1 MIARVMIGM
10 LLATANP
17 APAPQVSAVDA
28 AREIYLSGRYAEA
41 VPLLKAEVQ
50 TDPNNA
56 QAYFW
61 LAQCTF
67 ELHEFDEAIKYA
79 ERAVEL
85 DPNKS
90 EYHYV
95 LGKAYGRKAEH
106 ANWFSGLSLAK
117 KTHTEFEKAVE
128 LDPHNLHAQRD
139 LINYYS
145 RAPGVA
151 GGGED
156 KAKAQIEKLRAI
168 DPIEGHLGQLDFYA
182 ERKDWDKASAE
193 AESVIVSKPK
203 NAEPYLDVLE
213 YFERRQNVAG
223 IREAVRV
230 AAENDVQSASFDYY
244 TGVADILSGEQLNE
258 AETSLR
264 RFTVRVPPRST
275 GPSQTRAHVWLGRLY
290 EKLGRRDDAITQY
303 RLALKMEQ
311 NNKDARE
318 GLKRL
323 GVS

>member
-1 MIARVMIGM
+1 MIARVMIGV
-10 LLATANP
+10 LLAAANP
-17 APAPQVSAVDA
+17 ARAPQRSPVDA
-28 AREIYLSGRYAEA
+28 ARENYFSGRYAEA
-41 VPLLKAEVQ
+41 VALLKAEVE

-85 DPNKS
+85 DPNNS
-90 EYHYV
+90 EYHHL

-117 KTHTEFEKAVE
+117 KTHAELEKAVE
-128 LDPHNLHAQRD
+128 LDPHNLNAQRD
-139 LINYYS
+139 LINYYT

-151 GGGED
+151 GGGEE
-156 KAKAQIEKLRAI
+156 KAAAQIERLRAI

-182 ERKDWDKASAE
+182 ERKNWDKASLE

-203 NAEPYLDVLE
+203 DAEPYLDVLE
-213 YFERRQNVAG
+213 YFERRQNVGG
-223 IREAVRV
+223 IREALRV
-230 AAENDVQSASFDYY
+230 AAENNVQSASFDYY
-244 TGVADILSGEQLNE
+244 IGVADILSGEQLNE

-264 RFTVRVPPRST
+264 RFTVSVPPRST
-275 GPSQTRAHVWLGRLY
+275 GPSQARAHVWLGRLY
-290 EKLGRRDDAITQY
+290 EKLDRRDDAITQY
-303 RLALKMEQ
+303 RSALKIEQ
-311 NNKDARE
+311 NNRDARE
-318 GLKRL
+318 GLKRF